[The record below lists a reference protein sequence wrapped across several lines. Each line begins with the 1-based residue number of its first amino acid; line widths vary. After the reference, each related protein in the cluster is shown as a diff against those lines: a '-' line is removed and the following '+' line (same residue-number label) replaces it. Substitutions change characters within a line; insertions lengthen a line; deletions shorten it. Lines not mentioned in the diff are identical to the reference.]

1 MNKAQAVK
9 DFIMNCPLVGYDMFF
24 NFVDTTN
31 ENGNTSLLTSG
42 YGSVVKKY
50 VDGTALKRFECEIR
64 QTKPLSRYANTDENV
79 EQLQCVQEFLDWVN
93 KQGKEKN
100 FPDFG
105 KECTV
110 YSIGTPEGV
119 CYPMQT
125 GITDG
130 TALYAFPFEILYTER
145 M

>member
-9 DFIMNCPLVGYDMFF
+9 DFIEQCPLVGYDMYF
-24 NFVDTTN
+24 NFVDTTD

-42 YGSVVKKY
+42 YGSIVKKY

-64 QTKPLSRYANTDENV
+64 QTKPLSRYPNTNENV
-79 EQLQCVQEFLDWVN
+79 EQLQYVQEFLDWVN
-93 KQGKEKN
+93 KQGKAQN

-105 KECTV
+105 NDCV
-110 YSIGTPEGV
+110 IHSMGTPEGV

-125 GITDG
+125 GVTDG
-130 TALYAFPFEILYTER
+130 TALYAFPFEILYEER

>member
-9 DFIMNCPLVGYDMFF
+9 EFIKTCPMVGYDMFF

-50 VDGTALKRFECEIR
+50 VDGTALKRFECVIR
-64 QTKPLSRYANTDENV
+64 QTKPLSRYPNDDENV
-79 EQLQCVQEFLDWVN
+79 DQFQCVQQFLDWVN
-93 KQGKEKN
+93 QQGKEKN

-105 KECTV
+105 ADCP
-110 YSIGTPEGV
+110 IHRMGTPEGV
-119 CYPMQT
+119 CYPMQA
-125 GITDG
+125 GLTDG
-130 TALYAFPFEILYTER
+130 TALYEFPFEILYTER